1 MGVRE
6 APVTCEQ
13 KSEGGGRV
21 SSDNI
26 WGSEGVRA
34 KTEAM
39 RWEYAGGFNARY
51 WMLGAGVL
59 G

>member
-1 MGVRE
+1 M
-6 APVTCEQ
+6 TCEQ

-39 RWEYAGGFNARY
+39 RWEYAGYVERTVRMPG
-51 WMLGAGVL
+51 
-59 G
+59 